1 MSPHH
6 SRRALFFL
14 LILSGT
20 TLIARQPDAPSRVIN
35 TEDYVPGT
43 VSMDDLVPPSPRSAP
58 DMRSLRR
65 EERLLLRVENR
76 LEKIAAKPPARIRGF
91 SDDTDKWF
99 WLWAIGWGLGIVL
112 LIVSG
117 GALSSVFLSILWIL
131 GFVGGSAALIVWL
144 IKRHGD

>member
-1 MSPHH
+1 MSP
-6 SRRALFFL
+6 RQIRL
-14 LILSGT
+14 LLPILMVFPGM
-20 TLIARQPDAPSRVIN
+20 TLAARTPAVTAHVIN
-35 TEDYVPGT
+35 TEDHAPGT
-43 VSMDDLVPPSPRSAP
+43 VSMTDFVAPPPMTAS
-58 DMRSLRR
+58 DMRSLKR
-65 EERLLLRVENR
+65 EERLLLRIEKR
-76 LEKIAAKPPARIRGF
+76 LEKIAAKPPARIRGL

>member
-1 MSPHH
+1 MSP
-6 SRRALFFL
+6 RLIRNIFFFL
-14 LILSGT
+14 LTLTAT
-20 TLIARQPDAPSRVIN
+20 TLLARNPASTARVIN
-35 TEDYVPGT
+35 TEDYSPGI
-43 VSMDDLVPPSPRSAP
+43 VRMDELVPPTPRTAAE
-58 DMRSLRR
+58 MRSLRR
-65 EERLLLRVENR
+65 EERLLLRVEKR

-99 WLWAIGWGLGIVL
+99 WLWAIGWGLGILL

>member
-1 MSPHH
+1 
-6 SRRALFFL
+6 
-14 LILSGT
+14 
-20 TLIARQPDAPSRVIN
+20 
-35 TEDYVPGT
+35 
-43 VSMDDLVPPSPRSAP
+43 
-58 DMRSLRR
+58 MRSLRR